1 MTRSLVRSSGH
12 YSSLIRKRR
21 LHIQIL
27 GAVHPD
33 RQLEVTHGTKA
44 EVNLEGASLTTK
56 TFIIF
61 FLVCTMGLGAS
72 AQVAP
77 QPATLVPGQPVEREI
92 AGGQMHDYRIALGRG
107 SSCASWSSSED

>member
-1 MTRSLVRSSGH
+1 
-12 YSSLIRKRR
+12 
-21 LHIQIL
+21 
-27 GAVHPD
+27 
-33 RQLEVTHGTKA
+33 
-44 EVNLEGASLTTK
+44 
-56 TFIIF
+56 
-61 FLVCTMGLGAS
+61 MGLGAS